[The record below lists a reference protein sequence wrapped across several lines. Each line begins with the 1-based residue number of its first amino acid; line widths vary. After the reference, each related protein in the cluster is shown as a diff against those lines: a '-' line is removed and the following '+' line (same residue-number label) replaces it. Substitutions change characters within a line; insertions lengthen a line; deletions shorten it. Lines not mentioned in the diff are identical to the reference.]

1 MAFMH
6 SNWRHWYFSNV
17 KNTPFLHVKFY
28 LQIYK
33 EWVTN
38 STLLV
43 VQAVAEMFWRWKLIL
58 PLGIWRHGRLM
69 EESVSKVRFILE
81 LANPF
86 IPVSKSIML
95 FLSKNMFHSDKLIW
109 IIVYNI
115 LLLDLPEPLGQAHQ
129 NLFCDRDFVPLLW
142 LSSKTRF
149 YPGWSRRPRLTP
161 KIGVF
166 ITPSLRPERSTA
178 HLCGWR
184 SPSVRGTYRWAVGV
198 GPLGKFYFSWCD
210 WT

>member
-6 SNWRHWYFSNV
+6 LNWRHWYFSNV

-33 EWVTN
+33 ERVTN

-43 VQAVAEMFWRWKLIL
+43 VQAAVEMFWRWKLIL
-58 PLGIWRHGRLM
+58 PFGIWWHGRLM

-95 FLSKNMFHSDKLIW
+95 FLSKSMFLMISLSGLSFTIFFFSDLRSHWARLTKT
-109 IIVYNI
+109 
-115 LLLDLPEPLGQAHQ
+115 
-129 NLFCDRDFVPLLW
+129 CFVIGT
-142 LSSKTRF
+142 SSHCCGCPPKRVFT
-149 YPGWSRRPRLTP
+149 PADHGVPVGRPRL
-161 KIGVF
+161 V
-166 ITPSLRPERSTA
+166 SS
-178 HLCGWR
+178 
-184 SPSVRGTYRWAVGV
+184 
-198 GPLGKFYFSWCD
+198 
-210 WT
+210 

>member
-115 LLLDLPEPLGQAHQ
+115 LLLDLRSHWARLTKTCFVIGTRPTAAAVLQ
-129 NLFCDRDFVPLLW
+129 NAFL
-142 LSSKTRF
+142 
-149 YPGWSRRPRLTP
+149 PRLITASP
-161 KIGVF
+161 FDAQDWCLHNAFLASWAKHCSPMWMKI
-166 ITPSLRPERSTA
+166 S
-178 HLCGWR
+178 
-184 SPSVRGTYRWAVGV
+184 
-198 GPLGKFYFSWCD
+198 
-210 WT
+210 

>member
-95 FLSKNMFHSDKLIW
+95 FLSKSMFLMISLSGLSFTSFQIFGATGPGSPKPVLW
-109 IIVYNI
+109 SGLRPTAVAV
-115 LLLDLPEPLGQAHQ
+115 LQ
-129 NLFCDRDFVPLLW
+129 NAFL
-142 LSSKTRF
+142 
-149 YPGWSRRPRLTP
+149 PRL
-161 KIGVF
+161 
-166 ITPSLRPERSTA
+166 ITASPLDA
-178 HLCGWR
+178 QDWCLHNAFLCVLSEALLTYVGEDLLAFVVQV
-184 SPSVRGTYRWAVGV
+184 VRLVEWSFR
-198 GPLGKFYFSWCD
+198 
-210 WT
+210 